1 MRKKLFYF
9 KPDTDIFEIGQ
20 YCFYIGTLFLST
32 TLFISGIFYLISL
45 FISFTQKSLN
55 FSNRKW
61 NKLLLLSLILLF
73 TSSTF
78 VYFTNDWS
86 LLYENILEIKKWD
99 RNLVWFNLIHWFL
112 MFLGF
117 AGFQRYLSSENQ
129 RINAAKFLFIGTIP
143 IIISCFMQ
151 RILGIYG
158 PFEFINGLIV
168 FYLKPITSDVGV
180 TGIFNN
186 PNYTGIWLS
195 SILPFSFFI
204 LKSNRLKFFSLVFL
218 SLSLL
223 SSVYII
229 CDTYSRNSFI
239 GIFIAASIMFGTKAL
254 ILGLIALVLIY
265 IILLGFSPLEFLSK
279 TSIEILPEKIFQ
291 RLFET
296 NYFNKFQNPRIDIWG
311 KAIKLILER
320 PLLGWG
326 AASFPI
332 LFLLS
337 GGISD
342 AQHTHNLFLEIAQIN
357 GLPVA
362 ITLTLFVSL
371 LIYKTYKT
379 VFQENNPKE
388 IDKAWLASSL
398 IIIFSHLTD
407 VTYYEGRVSLL
418 IWVFLSG
425 LNCIIDSA
433 EENNLNK
440 KNV

>member
-1 MRKKLFYF
+1 MRKKLFF
-9 KPDTDIFEIGQ
+9 KPKSDILDIGQ
-20 YCFYIGTLFLST
+20 YCFYIGTFFLST

-55 FSNRKW
+55 FSNKKTD
-61 NKLLLLSLILLF
+61 KLLFLSLILLF
-73 TSSTF
+73 ISSTF
-78 VYFTNDWS
+78 VYFTNDW
-86 LLYENILEIKKWD
+86 NPINNGVLEIKTWD
-99 RNLVWFNLIHWFL
+99 KNIIWLNFIHWFL
-112 MFLGF
+112 MFLAF

-129 RINAAKFLFIGTIP
+129 RINTAKCLFIGTIP

-151 RILGIYG
+151 RIFGIYG
-158 PFEFINGLIV
+158 PFEFMNGLVV
-168 FYLKPITSDVGV
+168 FYLKPINSNYGV
-180 TGIFNN
+180 TGLFNN

-195 SILPFSFFI
+195 SILPFSLLI
-204 LKSNRLKFFSLVFL
+204 LKSNRLKFFKLVLSSLT
-218 SLSLL
+218 LL

-254 ILGLIALVLIY
+254 ILALTALVLIY
-265 IILLGFSPLEFLSK
+265 LISLGFPTLSFISQPNIEF
-279 TSIEILPEKIFQ
+279 LPEKIFQ

-296 NYFNKFQNPRIDIWG
+296 NYFNKFQNPRIEIWS
-311 KAIKLILER
+311 KAIKLILEK

-332 LFLLS
+332 LFLIA

-362 ITLTLFVSL
+362 IILTIFVSL
-371 LIYKTYKT
+371 LIYQTYKT
-379 VFQENNPKE
+379 IFKKNNPKE

-418 IWVFLSG
+418 IWIFLSG
-425 LNCIIDSA
+425 LNCIIDSHK
-433 EENNLNK
+433 ENNMNK